1 MTPSADHDRRSVC
14 AALAATAGLAL
25 VPGWRAHAAAPDRRT
40 IAADAFIYAFPML
53 MNYKT
58 LFQQAV
64 DPAFPGY
71 VGGFNRFRHYAR
83 GFTPADRDIVTPN
96 NDTPYSWAWFD
107 LRAEPV
113 VISVP
118 ASPERYYVVQL
129 VDLYTHNFAYI
140 GSRATG
146 TEAGDYLLAG
156 PGWQGAP
163 PPGVKQVLRS
173 ETEFAMTLTRTA
185 WTGPE
190 ETEAVRAM
198 QRQYIIA
205 PLSEYAAEQ
214 AAGAGPGA
222 DVPGVGRERA
232 LSLEFVAYLNFLLQ
246 FCAPVAA
253 ERELLQRFG
262 MIGIGPGLP
271 FDSAA
276 LDPVLRADLEEG
288 LPPGSSG
295 SSNRLPLPPRR
306 PACSARARRL
316 GDDYQMR
323 RAVGAA
329 MGIYGNSVEEAVYV
343 GTLADAGPAARWQQA
358 LHHAVHQ
365 ERLPPVRFFW
375 SATMYDLPH
384 RLLVANPIQRYSLG
398 SRSKDLVYEADG
410 SLTIYIQ
417 AESPGCGKETNWLPS
432 PTSGRSISSSAS
444 MARVPPH
451 RAAIG
456 RCLHCNW
463 LGE

>member
-1 MTPSADHDRRSVC
+1 MTRVQIGRRGIGKGLIAIGSL
-14 AALAATAGLAL
+14 ALLPGLPAVAAT
-25 VPGWRAHAAAPDRRT
+25 PDSQAV
-40 IAADAFIYAFPML
+40 AADAFIYAFPML

-83 GFTPADRDIVTPN
+83 GFTPDDRDIVTPN

-118 ASPERYYVVQL
+118 ASPERYYVIQL

-156 PGWQGAP
+156 PSWQGAAP
-163 PPGVKQVLRS
+163 PSVQQVLRA
-173 ETEFAMTLTRTA
+173 ETEFAMALARTA

-190 ETEAVRAM
+190 EAEAVRAM
-198 QRQYIIA
+198 QRRYLIT
-205 PLSEYAAEQ
+205 PLSEYTATKPPMP
-214 AAGAGPGA
+214 GPELTFPA
-222 DVPGVGRERA
+222 WDEPRA
-232 LSLEFVAYLNFLLQ
+232 LSLEFVAYLNFMLS

-253 ERELLQRFG
+253 ERELLQRFAT
-262 MIGIGPGLP
+262 IGIGPGLP

-276 LDPVLRADLEEG
+276 LDPALRADLAAGVAAGQQRLEQRIAVTTSSTG
-288 LPPGSSG
+288 LFGS
-295 SSNRLPLPPRR
+295 
-306 PACSARARRL
+306 RAAL

-343 GTLADAGPAARWQQA
+343 GTLADAHGQPLDGSKRYIM
-358 LHHAVHQ
+358 
-365 ERLPPVRFFW
+365 RFNKDGLPPVRFFW
-375 SATMYDLPH
+375 SATMYDLPQ
-384 RLLVANPIQRYSLG
+384 RLLVANPIDRYALG
-398 SRSKDLVYEADG
+398 SRSKDLV
-410 SLTIYIQ
+410 
-417 AESPGCGKETNWLPS
+417 
-432 PTSGRSISSSAS
+432 
-444 MARVPPH
+444 
-451 RAAIG
+451 
-456 RCLHCNW
+456 
-463 LGE
+463 